1 MARKVALVRTPT
13 SATENGFTLVELL
26 AVLAILSIA
35 VVSFMLNGTGG
46 SDTAK
51 FRGFLVTTA
60 SALTESRTRAMKNA
74 TEETITIDTKNR
86 AIISGNRTIKFPKDV
101 ELSATIDGLET
112 GAASIRFFPAGTST
126 GGKLVFTHRGKSYEI
141 LVNWLTGNVALHPV

>member
-1 MARKVALVRTPT
+1 MARKVAPVRTPT

-35 VVSFMLNGTGG
+35 VVSFTLNGSGG
-46 SDTAK
+46 SDAAK
-51 FRGFLVTTA
+51 FRGFLVTTV
-60 SALTESRTRAMKNA
+60 SALTETRTRAMKNVS
-74 TEETITIDTKNR
+74 EESVTIDTGNH
-86 AIISGNRTIKFPKDV
+86 AIISGNRIIRFPKGV
-101 ELSATIDGLET
+101 ELDATIAGST
-112 GAASIRFFPAGTST
+112 SGAATIRFFPAGTST